1 LAGLWLV
8 LYVVTVHGLP
18 ALHQAF
24 HRNDHVH
31 EMGGLRWVR
40 RASSHRHVGAEA
52 SAAHPSAARAA
63 AARPGAQASMRADT
77 GDSVEGLPPHQ
88 AAGPAH
94 ASSALLTPSRL
105 LSLAPC
111 PGARARDLIP
121 VAPSTRE
128 IVRHPRA
135 RAPPAAV

>member
-40 RASSHRHVGAEA
+40 RASSHRHVGADA
-52 SAAHPSAARAA
+52 CAA
-63 AARPGAQASMRADT
+63 AARPSAQASMRADT